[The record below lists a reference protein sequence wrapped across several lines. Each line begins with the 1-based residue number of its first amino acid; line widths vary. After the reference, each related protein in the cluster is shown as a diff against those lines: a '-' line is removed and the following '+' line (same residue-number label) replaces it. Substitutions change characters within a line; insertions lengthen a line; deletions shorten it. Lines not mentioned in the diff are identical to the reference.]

1 MIKSI
6 ASIIALILLCGCV
19 PLKDEKC
26 FPTKRHLHHK
36 GYPKKICEKEII

>member
-19 PLKDEKC
+19 PLKDENC

-36 GYPKKICEKEII
+36 GYLKKECEDTI